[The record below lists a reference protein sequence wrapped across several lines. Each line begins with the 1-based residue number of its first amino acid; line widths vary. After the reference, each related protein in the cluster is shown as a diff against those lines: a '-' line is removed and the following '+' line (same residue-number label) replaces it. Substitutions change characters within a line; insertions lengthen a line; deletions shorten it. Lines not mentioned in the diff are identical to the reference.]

1 MVFSTDMPPVPE
13 LSAKLIFPTKEI
25 VEEYYL
31 PIIYTACRTCYSEQL
46 PDQIWD
52 KAVSRQVADEK
63 QQNLV
68 RKVMESGHG
77 STIEH
82 VNFTFAISGVT
93 RTLSHQLVR
102 HRAGTAFDQQSQRY
116 VSFKAR
122 DNYTVPDS
130 IANGDLPDDLAGQ
143 FRQAIDDNLALYGQL
158 LQAEVPAE
166 DARFIFPNAMQTNLI
181 MTVNLRQL
189 IHMSGL
195 RLCTMA
201 QWEIRQMFKQIRH
214 EIFRVSPFFGSFLAP
229 KCIPLGYCDEMG
241 NRDEHCR
248 IRPHR
253 DTVMAVW
260 EAYRGGE
267 LTGDRWTGRTRD
279 RPRSGRARAAR
290 RFRSPPTTSCR
301 SIPWRWPASPLE
313 TPTGS
318 RATSALV
325 VGRDAV
331 PQGESAQLVLRLVRR
346 ALGFRDE
353 ESVHLARV
361 HEQQRVP
368 PLVAV
373 QHDPIVAM
381 EADRPVGLQLD
392 QRRQQHLL
400 VEGPVQ
406 EGGVQPGQH
415 IAQLQGGVPRQARQ
429 QVDDAQPRERVA
441 AARDLRGRELR
452 IGHAVRWRGERGGG
466 GRLGHRS
473 DGV

>member
-1 MVFSTDMPPVPE
+1 MDKGVGSAGGVVSFIPPKRTLLETPMPSATD

-52 KAVSRQVADEK
+52 KAVSRGVADEAAGPGP
-63 QQNLV
+63 QGDGV
-68 RKVMESGHG
+68 GHG

-116 VSFKAR
+116 VSFKQR
-122 DNYTVPDS
+122 DNYTIPDS
-130 IANGDLPDDLAGQ
+130 IAKGDLPDDLAGR
-143 FRQAIDDNLALYGQL
+143 FQAAVDANMDLYGQL

-201 QWEIRQMFKQIRH
+201 QWEIRQLFKQIRH

-229 KCIPLGYCDEMG
+229 KCVPLGYCDEMG

-260 EAYRGGE
+260 EAYRGG
-267 LTGDRWTGRTRD
+267 
-279 RPRSGRARAAR
+279 
-290 RFRSPPTTSCR
+290 
-301 SIPWRWPASPLE
+301 
-313 TPTGS
+313 
-318 RATSALV
+318 
-325 VGRDAV
+325 
-331 PQGESAQLVLRLVRR
+331 
-346 ALGFRDE
+346 
-353 ESVHLARV
+353 H
-361 HEQQRVP
+361 QR
-368 PLVAV
+368 
-373 QHDPIVAM
+373 I
-381 EADRPVGLQLD
+381 
-392 QRRQQHLL
+392 
-400 VEGPVQ
+400 
-406 EGGVQPGQH
+406 
-415 IAQLQGGVPRQARQ
+415 
-429 QVDDAQPRERVA
+429 
-441 AARDLRGRELR
+441 
-452 IGHAVRWRGERGGG
+452 
-466 GRLGHRS
+466 
-473 DGV
+473 

>member
-1 MVFSTDMPPVPE
+1 MPSTSSA
-13 LSAKLIFPTKEI
+13 LSAKLILPTKEI
-25 VEEYYL
+25 VEEFYL

-52 KAVSRQVADEK
+52 KAVSRTVADEK

-116 VSFKAR
+116 VSFKQR

-130 IANGDLPDDLAGQ
+130 IANGDLPDDLAGR
-143 FRQAIDDNLALYGQL
+143 FERAVDENLDLYGQL

-201 QWEIRQMFKQIRH
+201 QWEIRQLFKQIRH
-214 EIFRVSPFFGSFLAP
+214 EVFRVSPFFGSFLVP
-229 KCIPLGYCDEMG
+229 KCVPLGYRDEMG

-248 IRPHR
+248 IKPHR

-260 EAYRGGE
+260 DAYRGGGLE
-267 LTGDRWTGRTRD
+267 ETDGPVVPETSPFRPRTR
-279 RPRSGRARAAR
+279 
-290 RFRSPPTTSCR
+290 
-301 SIPWRWPASPLE
+301 
-313 TPTGS
+313 
-318 RATSALV
+318 
-325 VGRDAV
+325 
-331 PQGESAQLVLRLVRR
+331 
-346 ALGFRDE
+346 
-353 ESVHLARV
+353 
-361 HEQQRVP
+361 RVP
-368 PLVAV
+368 LPVADGDV
-373 QHDPIVAM
+373 RPTHDDRTVAG
-381 EADRPVGLQLD
+381 AGIGQAGTSDRV
-392 QRRQQHLL
+392 
-400 VEGPVQ
+400 
-406 EGGVQPGQH
+406 
-415 IAQLQGGVPRQARQ
+415 
-429 QVDDAQPRERVA
+429 
-441 AARDLRGRELR
+441 
-452 IGHAVRWRGERGGG
+452 
-466 GRLGHRS
+466 
-473 DGV
+473 

>member
-1 MVFSTDMPPVPE
+1 MPADSA

-31 PIIYTACRTCYSEQL
+31 PIIYTACRTCYSEQV

-63 QQNLV
+63 QQSLV

-116 VSFKAR
+116 VAFKKR
-122 DNYTVPDS
+122 DNYTIPDS
-130 IANGDLPDDLAGQ
+130 ITKGDLPDDLAQ
-143 FRQAIDDNLALYGQL
+143 RFQQAVDDNLDLYGQL

-181 MTVNLRQL
+181 MTVNLREL

-201 QWEIRQMFKQIRH
+201 QWEIRQLFKQIRH

-229 KCIPLGYCDEMG
+229 KCVPLGYCDEMG

-260 EAYRGGE
+260 EAYRAGDLAETDGPIVPESSPFRPRPRKVPIPVAAGEAGGE
-267 LTGDRWTGRTRD
+267 TM
-279 RPRSGRARAAR
+279 P
-290 RFRSPPTTSCR
+290 
-301 SIPWRWPASPLE
+301 
-313 TPTGS
+313 
-318 RATSALV
+318 
-325 VGRDAV
+325 
-331 PQGESAQLVLRLVRR
+331 
-346 ALGFRDE
+346 
-353 ESVHLARV
+353 
-361 HEQQRVP
+361 
-368 PLVAV
+368 V
-373 QHDPIVAM
+373 QHAEPPEAAIGQAGG
-381 EADRPVGLQLD
+381 ADRV
-392 QRRQQHLL
+392 
-400 VEGPVQ
+400 
-406 EGGVQPGQH
+406 
-415 IAQLQGGVPRQARQ
+415 
-429 QVDDAQPRERVA
+429 
-441 AARDLRGRELR
+441 
-452 IGHAVRWRGERGGG
+452 
-466 GRLGHRS
+466 
-473 DGV
+473 

>member
-1 MVFSTDMPPVPE
+1 MVSSTHMPPVPE

-229 KCIPLGYCDEMG
+229 KCIPLGVLR
-241 NRDEHCR
+241 RDGQSRRALPHPPASR
-248 IRPHR
+248 HGDGRLGGLSGRRARPR
-253 DTVMAVW
+253 PM
-260 EAYRGGE
+260 
-267 LTGDRWTGRTRD
+267 DRSCP
-279 RPRSGRARAAR
+279 RPLRSGRARAAR
-290 RFRSPPTTSCR
+290 RCPITSR
-301 SIPWRWPASPLE
+301 RRRAGASRGDGQRVRRE
-313 TPTGS
+313 TPTAS
-318 RATSALV
+318 
-325 VGRDAV
+325 
-331 PQGESAQLVLRLVRR
+331 ERR
-346 ALGFRDE
+346 AASCPGR
-353 ESVHLARV
+353 SR
-361 HEQQRVP
+361 P
-368 PLVAV
+368 PA
-373 QHDPIVAM
+373 
-381 EADRPVGLQLD
+381 
-392 QRRQQHLL
+392 
-400 VEGPVQ
+400 
-406 EGGVQPGQH
+406 
-415 IAQLQGGVPRQARQ
+415 
-429 QVDDAQPRERVA
+429 
-441 AARDLRGRELR
+441 
-452 IGHAVRWRGERGGG
+452 
-466 GRLGHRS
+466 
-473 DGV
+473 